1 MSQFKKYKEGDT
13 LLKSDYDQINAL
25 LAVKWKKHVNLDPGK
40 TVYFDKNVQVSR
52 NEFKKQYPDNKIV
65 HDLSKADYY
74 IVKEKPYFWFSFYN
88 NNYNNSSIVI
98 SSGNNWGYARY
109 LKNLNKAIDFINGD
123 VNIVNPESIRF
134 KSANDNLPQEMVDKI
149 QIMLQS
155 PDVETFNLGMNIL
168 FQYDHEKCLDQFY
181 LLLAKASSR
190 SWWRRKKSRVIEQKI
205 KFIKSKFQNHKF

>member
-13 LLKSDYDQINAL
+13 LTKADYDQINAL
-25 LAVKWKKHVNLDPGK
+25 LDAKWKKSVNLEPGK

-52 NEFKKQYPDNKIV
+52 NEFKKQYPDNKII

-74 IVKEKPYFWFSFYN
+74 ITKEKPNFWFNFYN
-88 NNYNNSSIVI
+88 VSSTVI
-98 SSGNNWGYARY
+98 GSGNNWRYALY
-109 LKNLNKAIDFINGD
+109 LERLNEAIDFINGD

-149 QIMLQS
+149 QMMLQS
-155 PDVETFNLGMNIL
+155 PDVETFNLGMSIL

-181 LLLAKASSR
+181 LLLAKASSKT
-190 SWWRRKKSRVIEQKI
+190 WWKRKKSRVIEQKI
-205 KFIKSKFQNHKF
+205 KFIKSKFQNHRF